1 MHRHFIMD
9 SKWTTHRDARAVL
22 FSGGLM
28 PRVLETGERERPR
41 MATSATSAAAGHQTG
56 DHSGGAVLCRLT
68 LPGRPDHV
76 REARSLVA
84 KALGDLHPRRD
95 DAVLMASELVTNAV
109 LHTDSRRPDGTVM
122 ITVMESAGGVRV
134 EVADSGSELTA
145 PMVRAD
151 VFTADGHGLFLV
163 QSLADQWGYL
173 RNESGTTVWFW
184 LARA

>member
-1 MHRHFIMD
+1 MG
-9 SKWTTHRDARAVL
+9 A
-22 FSGGLM
+22 
-28 PRVLETGERERPR
+28 
-41 MATSATSAAAGHQTG
+41 SATSTDGQREGSHA
-56 DHSGGAVLCRLT
+56 GGAVLCRLT

-76 REARSLVA
+76 REARKLVA
-84 KALGDLHPRRD
+84 KALGELHPRRD
-95 DAVLMASELVTNAV
+95 DAVLMTSELVTNAV
-109 LHTDSRRPDGTVM
+109 LHTNSRQPDGMVMVTVLD
-122 ITVMESAGGVRV
+122 SAGGVRI

-184 LARA
+184 LACA

>member
-1 MHRHFIMD
+1 MQRHSIMD
-9 SKWTTHRDARAVL
+9 SKWTTRRDARAAL
-22 FSGGLM
+22 FSGDPMRL
-28 PRVLETGERERPR
+28 LETGGRERPG
-41 MATSATSAAAGHQTG
+41 MAASATPAADGQREG
-56 DHSGGAVLCRLT
+56 GHSGGAVLCRLT

-95 DAVLMASELVTNAV
+95 DAVLMTSELVTNAI
-109 LHTDSRRPDGTVM
+109 LHSNSCRPDGTVM
-122 ITVMESAGGVRV
+122 ITVLESTGGVRV

-173 RNESGTTVWFW
+173 RSESCTTVWFW
-184 LARA
+184 LAGA